1 MSWMSPIGIDI
12 STDRLEII
20 YEQVKEERRFWFD
33 KCLSYMNFYYTIN
46 ITLFT
51 GYFLANNFEKL
62 QKMLVIMP
70 VLSLF
75 ICAYAKKINR
85 ICHKQFMENTIIMIK
100 LEYLL
105 GLYSKIKVS
114 DVKGTIPF
122 QNDEF
127 IWVGRHYQNMITYKD
142 SSQYVDDELK
152 EKNRSYAYNTKALN
166 YMAWMSFFLIIYG
179 IVSNG
184 TIGIVI
190 TYLKELF
197 SFFIKSGS

>member
-1 MSWMSPIGIDI
+1 MSWMSPKGVDI
-12 STDRLEII
+12 SSDRLEII

-51 GYFLANNFEKL
+51 GFFLANYFERL

-70 VLSLF
+70 ILSLF
-75 ICAYAKKINR
+75 ICTYAKKINR

-105 GLYSKIKVS
+105 GAYSRIKAS
-114 DVKGTIPF
+114 DIKGTIPF
-122 QNDEF
+122 QKDKF
-127 IWVGRHYQNMITYKD
+127 LGVDRHYQNMIAYKD
-142 SSQYVDDELK
+142 SAQYVDDELK

-166 YMAWMSFFLIIYG
+166 YMILMSAILIVYAIF
-179 IVSNG
+179 SNG
-184 TIGIVI
+184 TIEIVI

-197 SFFIKSGS
+197 SFFIK